1 MTPKERELLTGM
13 GNCYAACHAEFE
25 ETLEMV
31 GSSRGLSSE
40 DVKAMLIAIRK
51 KYGRDENYRTLRS
64 RFPDTFPV

>member
-1 MTPKERELLTGM
+1 M
-13 GNCYAACHAEFE
+13 GNCYAACHADFD

-51 KYGRDENYRTLRS
+51 KYGRDENYRTLRN
-64 RFPDTFPV
+64 RFPDSFPV

>member
-1 MTPKERELLTGM
+1 M

-51 KYGRDENYRTLRS
+51 KYDRDENYRTLRS
-64 RFPDTFPV
+64 RFPDSFPV